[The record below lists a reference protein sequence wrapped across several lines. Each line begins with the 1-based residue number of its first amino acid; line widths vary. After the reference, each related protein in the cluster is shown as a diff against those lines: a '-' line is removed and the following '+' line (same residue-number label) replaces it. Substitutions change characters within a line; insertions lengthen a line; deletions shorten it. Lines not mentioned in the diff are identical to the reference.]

1 MRRLR
6 RKQITLGYST
16 AAGLT
21 QAGQQLTNNATNDVG
36 ACMIVNF
43 GKGLLANLGAAPV
56 CAVGNTTDTWSRG
69 LAEDDEENQTN

>member
-1 MRRLR
+1 MRQLR
-6 RKQITLGYST
+6 PKQITLGYST

-21 QAGQQLTNNATNDVG
+21 QAGQQLTNNVTNDIG

-43 GKGLLANLGAAPV
+43 GKGLLANLGTAPV

-69 LAEDDEENQTN
+69 LAEEDEGNQSN